1 MLKGIFLS
9 KGKGQDDDDDGK
21 QMLLLLLLFEQRLPY
36 HTAALYRWQASRMWP
51 APVISPQETPY
62 EV

>member
-1 MLKGIFLS
+1 MLKAIFLS

-36 HTAALYRWQASRMWP
+36 HTAALYR
-51 APVISPQETPY
+51 
-62 EV
+62 